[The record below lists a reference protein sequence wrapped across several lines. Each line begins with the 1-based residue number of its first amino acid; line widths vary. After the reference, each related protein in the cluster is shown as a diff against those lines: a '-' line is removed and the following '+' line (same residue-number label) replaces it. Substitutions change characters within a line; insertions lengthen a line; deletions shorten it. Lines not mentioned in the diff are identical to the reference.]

1 MTVPALRR
9 RPWLGWAGTAL
20 AVLLGV
26 VLVAT
31 PARAQGIE
39 LAALELTRT
48 DEGLLLG
55 YTTRFELPR
64 AVADAMQKGV
74 PLYFVAEATVRRSR
88 WYWTD
93 KVVARHTRNWR
104 LTWQP
109 LTRRYRLNL
118 GSVGQ
123 NYDSLDD
130 ALAALQRSGRWLLAE
145 PAELADGGRML
156 VDFSFRLDTSQ
167 LPRPLQISFGGE
179 ADWALA
185 IERRIAV
192 PEAASAAGALPVP
205 AAASA
210 AAR

>member
-1 MTVPALRR
+1 V
-9 RPWLGWAGTAL
+9 L
-20 AVLLGV
+20 AVLLLWLALGV
-26 VLVAT
+26 APV
-31 PARAQGIE
+31 RAQGIE
-39 LAALELTRT
+39 LAGLELSRT

-123 NYDSLDD
+123 NYDNLDD
-130 ALAALQRSGRWLLAE
+130 ALGALQRSGRWQLAE
-145 PAELADGGRML
+145 PAELADGGRMA

-192 PEAASAAGALPVP
+192 PEPTFAAASPPLAAPLP

>member
-1 MTVPALRR
+1 MFAALLL
-9 RPWLGWAGTAL
+9 WLAL
-20 AVLLGV
+20 ALAPLH
-26 VLVAT
+26 
-31 PARAQGIE
+31 AQGID
-39 LAALELTRT
+39 LAGLELSRT
-48 DEGLLLG
+48 DEGLLMS

-64 AVADAMQKGV
+64 AVEDALQKGV
-74 PLYFVAEATVRRSR
+74 PLYFVAEATVRRGR

-93 KVVARHTRNWR
+93 KLVARQVRNWR

-123 NYDSLDD
+123 NYDSIED
-130 ALAALQRSGRWLLAE
+130 ALAALQRSGRWKLVD
-145 PAELADGGRML
+145 PADLADGGRMYL
-156 VDFSFRLDTSQ
+156 DFSFRLDTSQ

-179 ADWALA
+179 ADWTLA

-192 PEAASAAGALPVP
+192 PEAIAVMPPLVGPAP